1 MQSHSGVSDYE
12 PLAGRRSAALTRC
25 CRLSAPRRRPR
36 VPLRIVTTDGLRRLD
51 RLQYI
56 EDHSHY
62 LDQLVGLKWVQLIN
76 ATSGTP
82 SEIDENGRRYYRI
95 RAIPYQDPQ
104 QEAESQGGARS
115 SGQDRHQGLSR
126 GSVTE
131 GSFSPARA
139 SGLVHNVTGSREA
152 APWSNNRVTMLRVPS
167 NPRSKHPSN
176 RRSNRG
182 SNRPSRSRRRRPSST
197 CNRPHGP
204 RSSLCDMH
212 IVRSD
217 RLLASVRRSPS

>member
-1 MQSHSGVSDYE
+1 MQSRSGVSDHE
-12 PLAGRRSAALTRC
+12 PLAGRRSAALTHC
-25 CRLSAPRRRPR
+25 CRLSAPRRRTR
-36 VPLRIVTTDGLRRLD
+36 VPLRIVTSDGPRRLD

-56 EDHSHY
+56 DDHSHY

-82 SEIDENGRRYYRI
+82 SEIDENGRRHYLI

-167 NPRSKHPSN
+167 NPR
-176 RRSNRG
+176 RRPGRNHH
-182 SNRPSRSRRRRPSST
+182 SNRPRRSPHRRPSST

-204 RSSLCDMH
+204 RSSPCDMH

-217 RLLASVRRSPS
+217 RLMASVWRSPS

>member
-82 SEIDENGRRYYRI
+82 SKIDENGRRHYLI

-126 GSVTE
+126 GSVLE
-131 GSFSPARA
+131 GSISPARA

-167 NPRSKHPSN
+167 NPR
-176 RRSNRG
+176 RRPGRNHH
-182 SNRPSRSRRRRPSST
+182 SNRPRRSPHRRPSST
-197 CNRPHGP
+197 RNRAHGP
-204 RSSLCDMH
+204 CSNRRLCDMH
-212 IVRSD
+212 IGRSD
-217 RLLASVRRSPS
+217 RLMASVWRSRS